1 MDGLSCVDRGNLV
14 YILDKKLKSFFSN
27 YIIGDTTVGPFDDYG
42 QSEDVNSTN
51 QQAKELNVEEVV
63 RDRSHKPLLNADTS
77 LSRKVLQK
85 IQANCPS
92 FVVSGTEIDFSL
104 PPSSQTHP
112 IRHKLVAVQTY
123 TEPTA
128 ASKVKTDVDSVLEVF
143 MREICSGLEDMK
155 RENSCQSSQANPP
168 SDANLHVASSETIQ
182 LKNGSQTKYE
192 NARNAAS
199 VGIRC
204 ECKKH
209 AVQGK
214 CIFCRLESPYLG
226 YDIISPQVCLDDL
239 FQPSMQTKVYHKEM
253 LLITCGVL
261 DSNTS
266 SQVGCHSLFEVNLD
280 NLVMALCGMSDVR
293 LLWSKD
299 QRFKE
304 WFSSLEVRFS
314 FTCIMPIYYVI
325 NRAVFNRVSKPQ
337 PKLSHWP
344 NHKGHFFSPGR
355 KIAPYTGANATKF
368 SLWRPN
374 PEK

>member
-1 MDGLSCVDRGNLV
+1 MDGLSSVDRGNPI

-143 MREICSGLEDMK
+143 IRAICSSLEGMK
-155 RENSCQSSQANPP
+155 RENSCQSSQTNPP
-168 SDANLHVASSETIQ
+168 ADVNLASSETFQ

-199 VGIRC
+199 RGIRC
-204 ECKKH
+204 ECTME
-209 AVQGK
+209 K
-214 CIFCRLESPYLG
+214 CIFCRLESHYLG
-226 YDIISPQVCLDDL
+226 YDISPQVCLDDL
-239 FQPSMQTKVYHKEM
+239 FQPLTQTKVYHKERV
-253 LLITCGVL
+253 LITCGVL
-261 DSNTS
+261 DSNKS
-266 SQVGCHSLFEVNLD
+266 FQVGCCSLFEVNVD
-280 NLVMALCGMSDVR
+280 NLVMALCGISDVR

-304 WFSSLEVRFS
+304 WFSSLEVRF
-314 FTCIMPIYYVI
+314 FY
-325 NRAVFNRVSKPQ
+325 
-337 PKLSHWP
+337 
-344 NHKGHFFSPGR
+344 
-355 KIAPYTGANATKF
+355 NAH
-368 SLWRPN
+368 LLCYL
-374 PEK
+374 